1 MYARRR
7 KVGTWRLG
15 KVRSGEKKKEEEDKN
30 NIESTENLM
39 RHFFFPFENENE
51 KQNKKT
57 N

>member
-39 RHFFFPFENENE
+39 RHFFSIR
-51 KQNKKT
+51 K
-57 N
+57 